1 MYNTR
6 SNANSN
12 LHRILAELIKSRDW
26 KCVSQRVQS
35 RPYDVLIQDC
45 YGLNPINIAVQS
57 FNSTEVTELSMNTDK
72 FLTNAD
78 TTPCSSD
85 NRRRQ

>member
-12 LHRILAELIKSRDW
+12 LHWILAKLIKSRDW
-26 KCVSQRVQS
+26 KGVSQRVQS
-35 RPYDVLIQDC
+35 HHYDVLIQDC

-57 FNSTEVTELSMNTDK
+57 FNSTKVTELSVNTNR
-72 FLTNAD
+72 FFTNAD
-78 TTPCSSD
+78 TTPRSSD
-85 NRRRQ
+85 NCRRQ

>member
-6 SNANSN
+6 SNANNN
-12 LHRILAELIKSRDW
+12 LHRILAKLIKSRDW
-26 KCVSQRVQS
+26 KGVSQRVRS
-35 RPYDVLIQDC
+35 RPYDVLIQYC

-57 FNSTEVTELSMNTDK
+57 FNSTEVTELSMNTQK
-72 FLTNAD
+72 LANAD
-78 TTPCSSD
+78 TTPRSSD